1 MSVVC
6 GFFCNFAN
14 ELCACAYKS
23 KKISGNQMKRILF
36 VNQDIIPYVEETELS
51 KMGKLVPQKIQEA
64 GAEIRTFMPRWGNIN
79 ERRGQLHEVIRL
91 SGINISI
98 DDTDHPLIIKVASI
112 MGTKVQ
118 VYFIDNEE
126 FFSRKGQMTD
136 ENGVFYDDNNERIV
150 FFARGVVETIKKL
163 RWTPDIIHCQGQM
176 AQLLPLFLKKAY
188 KNEPGM
194 EDIKVVTSLYE
205 ETQDVP
211 FGDNFK
217 RCMLFNELTIDELE
231 KYNETID
238 GTELAKIAI
247 DYSDGVIKASK
258 NIKKEILDYA
268 DASSAKLLDQ
278 PEGDFAKEYIDFY
291 ESL

>member
-1 MSVVC
+1 
-6 GFFCNFAN
+6 
-14 ELCACAYKS
+14 
-23 KKISGNQMKRILF
+23 MKRILF

-51 KMGKLVPQKIQEA
+51 RMGKLVPQKIQEA

-126 FFSRKGQMTD
+126 FFSRKGQLIDTTGD
-136 ENGVFYDDNNERIV
+136 YYKDNHERIV

-163 RWTPDIIHCQGQM
+163 RWTPDVIHCQGQM

-188 KNEPGM
+188 KNEAGM
-194 EDIKVVTSLYE
+194 ENIKVVTSLYE
-205 ETQDVP
+205 EQQSEP
-211 FGDNFK
+211 FADNFK
-217 RCMLFNELTIDELE
+217 QCMLFNELTLEELA
-231 KYNETID
+231 KYNDVID
-238 GTELAKIAI
+238 SAELAKIAI
-247 DYSDGVIKASK
+247 DYSDGIIKTSD
-258 NIKKEILDYA
+258 NIQKEILDYA
-268 DASSAKLLDQ
+268 KESSAKFLEQ
-278 PEGDFAKEYIDFY
+278 PENDFTQAYIDFY